1 MKKIAIT
8 LITALITTTA
18 FAEKEVKVDAKPE
31 TKVTEK
37 IDVKKETKEIKKE
50 KVVNTK
56 HSMSHDEHRE
66 VKEDVKATVTPSKE
80 VVKPAK

>member
-1 MKKIAIT
+1 MKKT
-8 LITALITTTA
+8 LLMTMLAFITTSA